1 MAARATRNHIAREIS
16 FDERVRRGV
25 AKRGAFPYVAGM
37 TLLIALGAGL
47 LVRLIDHRDF
57 SSFGMGVWWAL
68 QTVTTVGYG
77 DVVPRSTW
85 GRVVGGCIMA
95 LGITFLSFLT
105 ATVTSLFVSTEQRE
119 MREDL
124 RRIDERLANIE
135 AALQQRR

>member
-1 MAARATRNHIAREIS
+1 MATGVTRNHTARAIG

-25 AKRGAFPYVAGM
+25 ASRGAFPYVAGM

-77 DVVPRSTW
+77 DVVPHSTW
-85 GRVVGGCIMA
+85 GRAVGGFIMV

-105 ATVTSLFVSTEQRE
+105 ATVTSLFVSTEQAE
-119 MREDL
+119 L
-124 RRIDERLANIE
+124 RNTLRSIDERLANIE